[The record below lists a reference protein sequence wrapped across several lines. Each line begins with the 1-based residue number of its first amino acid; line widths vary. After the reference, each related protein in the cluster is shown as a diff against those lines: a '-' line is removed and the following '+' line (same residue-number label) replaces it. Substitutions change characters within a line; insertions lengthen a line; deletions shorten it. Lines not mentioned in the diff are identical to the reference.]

1 MDVAKHQ
8 PGMFSWADMPVLD
21 IDKAQDFY
29 TRLLGVNATSTP
41 IGPDMSY
48 VMLDKGGRTCC
59 GLYPVSEEVMKE
71 RGGPWW
77 LSYFTVEDADATA
90 EKVKALGGTV
100 KFGPFD
106 VFDSGRM
113 AIVIDPTGAVF
124 AVWQPKDNIGA
135 EVFGEP
141 GALAWN
147 ELYTH
152 DVDKASAFY
161 GGLFGWNP
169 NPVSAADGG
178 DYIVFDLGGQPAS
191 GMMAVRQEWG
201 EMPSNWS
208 IYLAVEDLEE
218 SRKFVEE
225 MDGKVISPILEV
237 ENVGRLSFIQD
248 PTGAYLTVI
257 QIAEGSG

>member
-29 TRLLGVNATSTP
+29 TRLLGLNATSNP
-41 IGPDMSY
+41 VGPDMTY
-48 VMLDKGGRTCC
+48 VMLDKAGKSSCA
-59 GLYPVSEEVMKE
+59 LYGVSEQAMNE

-77 LSYFTVEDADATA
+77 QSYFTVDDADDSA
-90 EKVKALGGTV
+90 EKAKALGGTIV
-100 KFGPFD
+100 YGPVD
-106 VFDSGRM
+106 VFDAGRM

-124 AVWQPKDNIGA
+124 AIWQPGANIGA

-152 DVDKASAFY
+152 DVDKATAFY

-169 NPVSAADGG
+169 NPVKAADGG
-178 DYIVFDLGGQPAS
+178 DYTMFDLGGQPAC
-191 GMMAVRQEWG
+191 GMMAIRPEWG

-208 IYLAVEDLEE
+208 IYLAVENLEE
-218 SRKFVEE
+218 SLKLVEE
-225 MDGKVISPILEV
+225 MGGKVVSPVMEV
-237 ENVGRLSFIQD
+237 ENVGRFSFIQD
-248 PTGAYLTVI
+248 STGAYLSVI
-257 QIAEGSG
+257 QIAQGSG